1 MAEPEKPVEDPTV
14 LPDVQPVDAQPTE
27 ASPTDAPPPAA
38 TETALPVAAV
48 AVPADV
54 TNAAEPTDGAV
65 LPAPTETTFG
75 ASKVQEPVTGGDAA
89 NNGSTDG
96 PPPNSQV
103 ATGEVP
109 LPEPTDAPPM
119 LAETTPETTTNPDN
133 IEIRENEVNVE
144 DDKSAVDFLLGDGQ
158 KQNAKDSPASNAEQH
173 PGPEGGNLDSA
184 RSVTSE
190 VLTEVDY
197 SVQTALAD
205 ADETGEPE
213 GTAILEKQPAI
224 GQLQLKE
231 LLSGTSIKIVEHAQK
246 LAEAPLIGTIVPPQD
261 LPPESTTVPQT
272 EPNQIL
278 PSSRSSRT
286 APGTRVEEKPTGE
299 TRAPEG
305 EGEDRFPG
313 PDYEDGSRSI
323 APPSDFHPLLLQD
336 PEVQSDMEPYE
347 IYTIPEGAD
356 KEDEVPAILKRYIKS
371 YQDDKEP
378 VAKMFKMEDEDK
390 LNEAVCW

>member
-1 MAEPEKPVEDPTV
+1 MICIKMAEPEKPVEDPTV

-213 GTAILEKQPAI
+213 HRERVWRRSRLERHELPRAKVKT
-224 GQLQLKE
+224 GFRDLTMRMEVDQLHLRP
-231 LLSGTSIKIVEHAQK
+231 IFI
-246 LAEAPLIGTIVPPQD
+246 
-261 LPPESTTVPQT
+261 
-272 EPNQIL
+272 
-278 PSSRSSRT
+278 PSFCRT
-286 APGTRVEEKPTGE
+286 RKYNPTWNRTR
-299 TRAPEG
+299 
-305 EGEDRFPG
+305 F
-313 PDYEDGSRSI
+313 
-323 APPSDFHPLLLQD
+323 
-336 PEVQSDMEPYE
+336 
-347 IYTIPEGAD
+347 IP
-356 KEDEVPAILKRYIKS
+356 
-371 YQDDKEP
+371 
-378 VAKMFKMEDEDK
+378 
-390 LNEAVCW
+390 